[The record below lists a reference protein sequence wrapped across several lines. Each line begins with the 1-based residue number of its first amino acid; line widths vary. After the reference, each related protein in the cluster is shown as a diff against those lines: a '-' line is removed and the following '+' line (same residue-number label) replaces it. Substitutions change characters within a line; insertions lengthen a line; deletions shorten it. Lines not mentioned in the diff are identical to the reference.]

1 MRRTSTA
8 GNMRILLAVLA
19 LAIAGCGDSTV
30 SPAIDKMVAPTAD
43 KPRLGLFTSLPILW
57 AGNDAFEALAKGE
70 TSTHWAQDAL
80 RKNYQLQPI
89 DLLEEASLAGLDT
102 LVLAQ
107 PRALSPAENVAL
119 DNWVRGGGQVLLF
132 ADPKLVG
139 DYDFP
144 LGDPRRPLDTVLLS
158 PILAR
163 WGVELL
169 QGGDALAVRAVPI
182 GGSDM
187 VVAAAGQFRPV
198 PAEGAD
204 CDLSHDAVLARC
216 TVGNGRVTMLADA
229 TLLEDP
235 VGGEGS
241 PAALAAL
248 LGMTRDAGG
257 NPARR

>member
-1 MRRTSTA
+1 MRL
-8 GNMRILLAVLA
+8 LLAVLA
-19 LAIAGCGDSTV
+19 LALAGCGDNTV
-30 SPAIDKMVAPTAD
+30 SPAMDKIASPATD
-43 KPRLGLFTSLPILW
+43 NPRLGLFTSLPILW
-57 AGNDAFEALAKGE
+57 AGNDAFGSLAKGD

-80 RKNYQLQPI
+80 RTDYQLQPI
-89 DLLEEASLAGLDT
+89 DLLDDASLAGLDT

-169 QGGDALAVRAVPI
+169 QGDDAATVRAVPM

-187 VVAAAGQFRPV
+187 VVAAAGQFRRV
-198 PAEGAD
+198 PAEGAE
-204 CDLSHDAVLARC
+204 CALSLEAVLARC
-216 TVGNGRVTMLADA
+216 TVGAGRVTMLADA

-235 VGGEGS
+235 EGGRGS

-257 NPARR
+257 NRAR